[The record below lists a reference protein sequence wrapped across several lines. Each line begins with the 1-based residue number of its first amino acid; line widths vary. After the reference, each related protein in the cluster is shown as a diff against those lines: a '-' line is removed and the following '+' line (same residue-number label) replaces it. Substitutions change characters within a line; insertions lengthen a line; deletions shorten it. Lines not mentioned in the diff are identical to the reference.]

1 MNGRLAVGV
10 SNCRPLANVLETIAD
25 AEQLGAD
32 CVFVAEDIG
41 CRDSFALCTLAAQTT
56 STIKLAVGVANPYT
70 RSPMSLAMA
79 AATLDEASDGRAVLG
94 LGSSSP
100 DMLHQMGL
108 AQQKPL
114 RVMREAVE
122 VVRALLTGESVTHNG
137 EIFRYRDSVLG
148 ARPVQPRVPIYFAA
162 MGPQI
167 LRLAGRIADGVIL
180 NVGAS
185 PAYVRW
191 AVSQVTAGVVD
202 AERSLSDVTIAAW
215 MSVYRTDRDD
225 QSQERARQWLARVL
239 SIPRQGELL
248 LQQSPYRRGMLDDIR
263 NHVTG
268 YPHSGDARAAAR
280 YVSDELLQDMVVLG
294 DAPHVRGRIEE
305 YRRAGVDLPIVPLST
320 MSDLGWRDKK

>member
-1 MNGRLAVGV
+1 MVGRLAVGV
-10 SNCRPLANVLETIAD
+10 SNCRPLANVLETIVG
-25 AEQLGAD
+25 AERLGAG

-41 CRDSFALCTLAAQTT
+41 CRDSFALCTAAAQTT

-100 DMLHQMGL
+100 EMLHQLGL

-122 VVRALLTGESVTHNG
+122 VVRALLTGESVTHDG
-137 EIFRYRDSVLG
+137 EILRYRDSVLN
-148 ARPVQPRVPIYFAA
+148 ARPVQSQVPIYFAA
-162 MGPQI
+162 MGPQM

-191 AVSQVTAGVVD
+191 AVSQVTTGVVA
-202 AERSLSDVTIAAW
+202 AERSQSDVTIAAW
-215 MSVYRTDRDD
+215 MSVYRTDLDD
-225 QSQERARQWLARVL
+225 QSEERARQWLARVL

-268 YPHSGDARAAAR
+268 YPHSGDAGAAAR
-280 YVSDELLQDMVVLG
+280 YVPDELLQDMVVLG
-294 DAPHVRGRIEE
+294 DAPYVRGRIEE

-320 MSDLGWRDKK
+320 MRDLGRRDKK